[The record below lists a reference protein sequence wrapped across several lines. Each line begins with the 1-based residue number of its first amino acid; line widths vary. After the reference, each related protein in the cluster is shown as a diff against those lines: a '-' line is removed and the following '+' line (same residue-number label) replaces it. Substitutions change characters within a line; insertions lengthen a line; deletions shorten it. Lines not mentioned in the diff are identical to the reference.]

1 MTAQCTHCLALVN
14 TIQNNDSAT
23 NKKSMKV
30 SRIIIHRCFSP
41 TKAGHSKVKTFV
53 IVIIVAEISL
63 HTNTPDNGVND
74 VTTNLSSSTNMHHV
88 TCSNWSLQ
96 SEREREVIR
105 VGHVSQILH
114 IKISQRNCM
123 SCHQCGFMCSCFEHK
138 KNLFTLPTKCIMHI
152 KG

>member
-30 SRIIIHRCFSP
+30 SRITIHRCFSP

-74 VTTNLSSSTNMHHV
+74 VTTNLSSSANMHHV
-88 TCSNWSLQ
+88 TCSNWSFII
-96 SEREREVIR
+96 RE
-105 VGHVSQILH
+105 GA
-114 IKISQRNCM
+114 
-123 SCHQCGFMCSCFEHK
+123 
-138 KNLFTLPTKCIMHI
+138 
-152 KG
+152 